1 MFTSTSI
8 DKVTIQ
14 TVMTSST
21 LLIFVGYVLFPTVTL
36 SMLNSQSLISSPF
49 SLHFLLQKYPFHG
62 MHTVVV
68 SSGIAVG
75 RDQTYGRLDKLV
87 DDNLLSV
94 HFCPATIPHVDFD
107 GCISIQFSGL
117 DPWTF
122 AVPYPVHAL
131 VPRIFLVQYLPF
143 FG

>member
-14 TVMTSST
+14 MVMMSST
-21 LLIFVGYVLFPTVTL
+21 FFIPVGYVLFPTVTL
-36 SMLNSQSLISSPF
+36 SMLNSQSLISTPF
-49 SLHFLLQKYPFHG
+49 LEHFLLQKYPFHG

-68 SSGIAVG
+68 SSGIAMG
-75 RDQTYGRLDKLV
+75 RDQTYGRLDKMMG
-87 DDNLLSV
+87 DNLLPV
-94 HFCPATIPHVDFD
+94 HLCSATIPHVDFD
-107 GCISIQFSGL
+107 GCISIQFSGI

-131 VPRIFLVQYLPF
+131 VLCILLVQYHPF
-143 FG
+143 FR